1 MLLHLNSTGL
11 LQNQSWP
18 HFHPVNPTKSALLT
32 EDNVFKVTSIP
43 LSHKIECT
51 GFLIEEKEIQLAR
64 AMSDKAIARIK
75 IAAAILGITP
85 KHLHELAKRPDFPAK
100 VRIGSNAIG
109 WRVSDLEA
117 WIDAQIVKGEE

>member
-1 MLLHLNSTGL
+1 MT
-11 LQNQSWP
+11 
-18 HFHPVNPTKSALLT
+18 NP
-32 EDNVFKVTSIP
+32 
-43 LSHKIECT
+43 
-51 GFLIEEKEIQLAR
+51 LIEEKEIQLAR

-109 WRVSDLEA
+109 GRVFDLEA